1 MKEKLKEKAIKL
13 RREGLTY
20 SEILIRIPVAKSTL
34 SDWLHSVGLSK
45 KQKQRL
51 TLKKIEAQKKGSLA
65 RRNQRIKITNEII
78 NSARDEIKNITK
90 RELWLMGSMLYW
102 AEGAKEKSYRSGS
115 GVIFS
120 NSDPKM
126 VKLFI
131 LWLNKCLEIPD
142 EKITFEI
149 YIHRNYAK
157 KINQVVKFWAYITE
171 YSRSKFDKI
180 YYKKHKLNSSRRN
193 QGNNYHGLLRVRIK
207 TSTNTNRKITG
218 WIEGI
223 CQQCGVV

>member
-1 MKEKLKEKAIKL
+1 MKKKLKEKAINL
-13 RREGLTY
+13 RKKGNTY
-20 SEILIRIPVAKSTL
+20 SEILKIIPVAKSTL

-45 KQKQRL
+45 KQKQRI
-51 TLKKIEAQKKGSLA
+51 TAKKLEAIKRGGLA
-65 RRNQRIKITNEII
+65 RRNQRLKITNEIVT
-78 NSARDEIKNITK
+78 SAKDEIKNISE
-90 RELWLMGSMLYW
+90 RELWLIGSMLYW
-102 AEGAKEKSYRSGS
+102 AEGAKEKTYRSGS

-131 LWLNKCLEIPD
+131 LWLNKCLKISD

-149 YIHRNYAK
+149 YIHRNYAE

-171 YSRSKFDKI
+171 YSRSKFGKI
-180 YYKKHKLNSSRRN
+180 YYKKHKLHSLRRN

-207 TSTNTNRKITG
+207 ASTNINRKITG